1 MSVETQHGPIDFNQ
15 YSAAMTRKLQIIDRI
30 FHAELFLS
38 KCRPK
43 WFCFYSDRK
52 SSKIDSRHLREGETE
67 CCKKTWRPHLPLLV
81 STKTTV
87 TLTLTTTTTLAAVCS
102 AKKNWIFIFS
112 RCHPDRREPYG
123 GETHFCFFKSERSH
137 KSPLNCK
144 SRRRRRTN
152 ELHETGEFFFL
163 SRRDRFK
170 SGISCGGSNAQKVSN
185 TEKKKTGRMKNR
197 KKPSQ
202 LFSTSQSRT
211 R

>member
-1 MSVETQHGPIDFNQ
+1 
-15 YSAAMTRKLQIIDRI
+15 MTRTLQIIDRI
-30 FHAELFLS
+30 LHAALFLS

-52 SSKIDSRHLREGETE
+52 SSKIVSRHLREGETE
-67 CCKKTWRPHLPLLV
+67 RCKKTWRPHLPLLV
-81 STKTTV
+81 STKTT
-87 TLTLTTTTTLAAVCS
+87 TTLAVVCS

-185 TEKKKTGRMKNR
+185 TENEKKDRRKER
-197 KKPSQ
+197 KKGRKNEKQKEIFPVI
-202 LFSTSQSRT
+202 FHVAV
-211 R
+211 